1 MNEFDRPRS
10 RKGTASVKWDFLE
23 KNCGGSDLLPLWVAD
38 MDFPSPP
45 EVVEALTKRVEEG
58 IYGYTD
64 NSADYFS
71 ALEEWNWKRHGWRC
85 DPSWVVSVPGVV
97 PALNMAVRAFT
108 KPGDKVLVQRPVYY
122 PFMNSIELN
131 GARVINS
138 PLVLRDKRYRMD
150 PKDLEEKL
158 SDPRCRMMILCSPH
172 NPVGRVWEEGELRLV
187 ADLCRERGVLLV
199 SDEIHSDLVFPGFRH
214 RPLLSIDPS
223 YSSFTL
229 LCTSPSKSFNLAGLQ
244 CANMI
249 VPDPIL
255 RRGILEERERLGLFL
270 PNFFGGV
277 ALEAAYRYGEPW
289 LERLMAYL
297 KGNLDLLKRF
307 LGERLS
313 EAILTE
319 PEGTYLAWVDLRG
332 VERDWPRAE
341 KILLER
347 AKVAYDPGILFGPE
361 GEGHIR
367 INLACP
373 RALLQEALER
383 TAQAFGR

>member
-1 MNEFDRPRS
+1 M
-10 RKGTASVKWDFLE
+10 
-23 KNCGGSDLLPLWVAD
+23 
-38 MDFPSPP
+38 
-45 EVVEALTKRVEEG
+45 
-58 IYGYTD
+58 
-64 NSADYFS
+64 SA
-71 ALEEWNWKRHGWRC
+71 
-85 DPSWVVSVPGVV
+85 
-97 PALNMAVRAFT
+97 
-108 KPGDKVLVQRPVYY
+108 
-122 PFMNSIELN
+122 
-131 GARVINS
+131 
-138 PLVLRDKRYRMD
+138 
-150 PKDLEEKL
+150 
-158 SDPRCRMMILCSPH
+158 
-172 NPVGRVWEEGELRLV
+172 
-187 ADLCRERGVLLV
+187 
-199 SDEIHSDLVFPGFRH
+199 EIHSDLVFPGFRH
-214 RPLLSIDPS
+214 RPLLSIGPS

-289 LERLMAYL
+289 LERLMTYL

-307 LGERLS
+307 LGERLP

-347 AKVAYDPGILFGPE
+347 AKVAYDPGVLFGPE
-361 GEGHIR
+361 GEGYIR

-373 RALLQEALER
+373 RSLLQEALER